1 MQLPITKKALSWCA
15 AWIVMGAVAQSSQ
28 VAAGGLVALIV
39 CTPVTLV
46 ADWLRGAVRRPERA
60 QVLLPRPA
68 QLLLPPPT

>member
-1 MQLPITKKALSWCA
+1 
-15 AWIVMGAVAQSSQ
+15 MGAVAQSSQ